1 MNNGERIAML
11 DRLILGENEYLE
23 EGQVNELNMFT
34 DLINDLSYDSLS
46 IIQLVVQVEEA
57 FDLEILDEDLDFAK
71 LRKYE
76 WWVELITKENV
87 SGEE

>member
-1 MNNGERIAML
+1 MNNDERIAML
-11 DRLILGENEYLE
+11 DKLILGRNEYPEAE
-23 EGQVNELNMFT
+23 EINELNIFT

-57 FDLEILDEDLDFAK
+57 LELKISDEDLNLAK

-76 WWVELITKENV
+76 WWVKLIMEENTN
-87 SGEE
+87 ERE